1 MAGNVTVEICVT
13 VGESAVVDERERKI
27 DFFFFFVAQD
37 EGKANKQKQKHTCLI
52 RRTDHEE

>member
-27 DFFFFFVAQD
+27 DFFLF
-37 EGKANKQKQKHTCLI
+37 L
-52 RRTDHEE
+52 